1 MTKEE
6 ISKVFGKI
14 KIVDNFPDYKVK
26 IVTVAADL
34 HVKEV
39 NSFPDSSG
47 KWKIVD
53 HFPDF
58 KIQIVTHFSDFTI
71 KYVDH
76 FPGIQK

>member
-1 MTKEE
+1 MTKNE

-14 KIVDNFPDYKVK
+14 KIVDHFPDYKVK
-26 IVTVAADL
+26 IVATSADL

-39 NSFPDSSG
+39 SSFPDAAG

-53 HFPDF
+53 NFPDF
-58 KIQIVTHFSDFTI
+58 KIQIVTHFPDFTI

-76 FPGIQK
+76 FPGIQ